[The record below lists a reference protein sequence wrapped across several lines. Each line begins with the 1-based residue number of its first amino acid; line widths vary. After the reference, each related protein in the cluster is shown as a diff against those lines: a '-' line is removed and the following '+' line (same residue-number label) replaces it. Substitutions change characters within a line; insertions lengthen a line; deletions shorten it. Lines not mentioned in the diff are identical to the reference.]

1 MHRCITSRLSPI
13 TPFQHLRHTH
23 QCLCLSSTADNNSR
37 TAIAAT
43 EKWFETIVVGEKL
56 CPFAPPLLQ
65 NPSLLRI
72 VSSDA
77 SSPEE
82 AILHVSK
89 EVQLLVGQETPPT
102 HETTLVVLDH
112 RPFVKDFRDFVR
124 LSWQLQEEAIGE
136 HFGEKLQLVL
146 FHPQATHQTYAD
158 AYAADG
164 QQNPADY
171 TIRSPF
177 PTIHLLREV
186 DVMKAVQGKYPN
198 LETLPARNK
207 DKFIQ
212 QGPKLCE
219 GRLQQCH
226 VLQDDQ

>member
-1 MHRCITSRLSPI
+1 MLRVTNRL
-13 TPFQHLRHTH
+13 TPSFKHLRDGYR
-23 QCLCLSSTADNNSR
+23 CLSSTAESR
-37 TAIAAT
+37 IAAT
-43 EKWFETIVVGEKL
+43 QKWFETIVVGEKL

-82 AILHVSK
+82 AIRHVSK
-89 EVQLLVGQETPPT
+89 EVRLLVDQDIAPT
-102 HETTLVVLDH
+102 HEHETTLVVLDH
-112 RPFVKDFRDFVR
+112 CPFVADFRDFVH

-136 HFGEKLQLVL
+136 ESLGKLQIVL
-146 FHPQATHQTYAD
+146 FHPQATHQTYA
-158 AYAADG
+158 AEG
-164 QQNPADY
+164 EQNPADY

-186 DVMKAVQGKYPN
+186 DVLRAVQGGYPN

-207 DKFIQ
+207 DKLIQ
-212 QGPKLCE
+212 QGLQVCE
-219 GRLQQCH
+219 RRLQQCH
-226 VLQDDQ
+226 VVQEEQ